1 MFLQTF
7 ETYNSINEREL
18 KDKNVVVIDTL
29 RATSVITTALYNGAK
44 EIIPVSEV
52 EEAIELVKSL
62 DKKTY
67 LLAGERNSTKI
78 EGFDLSNSPLEYTRE
93 KVENKTIIFTTTNG
107 TKALK
112 KVSLADNVILGCLLN
127 ASAVAKYIYT
137 SNKDTIIVC
146 AGTEG
151 KFSFDDIITAG
162 VIYKKLQDLMKFESD
177 DLSKACYFLY
187 KPYENNLY
195 EIVKEGYHFK
205 RLKDLGYDEDI
216 EFCLTVDKFDIVPK
230 LKDGIIKNSA
240 DL

>member
-7 ETYNSINEREL
+7 ETYNSFNEREL
-18 KDKNVVVIDTL
+18 KNKNVVVIDTL

-52 EEAIELVKSL
+52 EEAMELVKNL
-62 DKKTY
+62 DKTAY
-67 LLAGERNSTKI
+67 LLGGERNSMKI

-127 ASAVAKYIYT
+127 ASAIAKYIHNN
-137 SNKDTIIVC
+137 NKDTIIVC
-146 AGTEG
+146 SGTEG

-162 VIYKKLQDLMKFESD
+162 VIYKKLQDLMDFKSD
-177 DLSKACYFLY
+177 DLSKASYFLY
-187 KPYENNLY
+187 KPYEDNLY
-195 EIVKEGYHFK
+195 EIMKHGYHLK
-205 RLKDLGYDEDI
+205 RLEELGYKEDI

-230 LKDGIIKNSA
+230 LKDGVIRNSA